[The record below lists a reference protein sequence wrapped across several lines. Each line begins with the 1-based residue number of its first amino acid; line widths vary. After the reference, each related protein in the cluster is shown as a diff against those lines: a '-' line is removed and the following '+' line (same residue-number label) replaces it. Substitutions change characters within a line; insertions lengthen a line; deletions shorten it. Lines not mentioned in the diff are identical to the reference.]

1 EDDGCHTIDVHSNFV
16 VLDAIRL
23 TPKQK

>member
-1 EDDGCHTIDVHSNFV
+1 ADDGCHTINVEDNFV

-23 TPKQK
+23 TPKNN